1 MAEQYD
7 GYEFEWGAHCNI
19 EQYRMLKRCSKK
31 RDVTEWNTWRGENQ
45 RAKIML
51 TGADLHGVRLTGAIL
66 TDAHLEGAELW
77 RAHLRKADLLRAH
90 LQGATLWAV
99 RLEGAWLQ
107 RAHMEEAHL
116 RGARLEGARLWGA
129 QLQRAKLS
137 EAHLE
142 GADLLKANLQGALL
156 ENAHLEG
163 ASLRRV
169 HLEGA
174 TFVEARLQGTDLNE
188 AMVDGRTLVTACMID
203 KETDFSSVGLDAARV
218 EPTIKQLLKY
228 NVRRKR
234 WEEWYEKHP
243 RLAWLAQP
251 FWWMCDYGQSTGRI
265 VGTFFGLAALFA
277 VIYYAWGLCAP
288 PGLVQNLFTDSKGAS
303 LPVWL
308 VPVRALYFSIVTMT
322 TLGFG
327 DLHAHKWSLPG
338 HIFLTFQVL
347 LGYVLLGAL
356 VTRFAV
362 LFEAGGPA
370 GEFTPR
376 TKKRR
381 SRKGGSQASDST
393 GASKPPTDAPRRATT
408 GGQSTPESD
417 ADSA

>member
-1 MAEQYD
+1 MADQYE
-7 GYEFEWGAHCNI
+7 GYQFEWGERCNV
-19 EQYRMLKRCSKK
+19 EQYRMLKRCSER
-31 RDVTEWNTWRGENQ
+31 RDVAEWNTWRGENQ
-45 RAKIML
+45 KAEVRLA
-51 TGADLHGVRLTGAIL
+51 GADLHGARLKGVIL

-77 RAHLRKADLLRAH
+77 RAHLQEADLLRAH
-90 LQGATLWAV
+90 LEGSTLWAV

-107 RAHMEEAHL
+107 RAHLEEAHL
-116 RGARLEGARLWGA
+116 RGAHLEGARLWGA
-129 QLQRAKLS
+129 HLEGAKLS

-142 GADLLKANLQGALL
+142 GADLLKANLQGAVF
-156 ENAHLEG
+156 ENARLEG

-174 TFVEARLQGTDLNE
+174 AFVEARLQGTDFNQ
-188 AMVDGRTLVTACMID
+188 AMVDGGTLVTGCLID

-243 RLAWLAQP
+243 RLAWLAES

-265 VGTFFGLAALFA
+265 VGVFFGLALLFA
-277 VIYYAWGLCAP
+277 AIYYVWGLFLP
-288 PGLVQNLFTDSKGAS
+288 TSLVKNLFADGQGR

-308 VPVRALYFSIVTMT
+308 VPFRALYFSIVTMT

-327 DLHAHKWSLPG
+327 DLHAHPRSLPG
-338 HIFLTFQVL
+338 HILLTFQVL

-362 LFEAGGPA
+362 LFEAGGPP
-370 GEFTPR
+370 GRFTPR
-376 TKKRR
+376 TKRDVRGGKSDTRGGSKPGRKRESTA
-381 SRKGGSQASDST
+381 SRKPGTRPNST
-393 GASKPPTDAPRRATT
+393 
-408 GGQSTPESD
+408 
-417 ADSA
+417 